1 MSVAAEVAAEAVNT
15 EESIGS
21 QNIDEH
27 QTAAKDA
34 SVNKKAK
41 VASPKRTV
49 CKSEVNRAGARTSL
63 RERQPPTLLKAPN
76 FKLPSTNKRARKK
89 TAKPKATRVA
99 KGTKIKAPKSK
110 QAKKAKSTA
119 GGKEPHKPASSQSAA
134 DEA

>member
-1 MSVAAEVAAEAVNT
+1 MSNNEVAAEVDKP

-27 QTAAKDA
+27 QTTAKDA

-41 VASPKRTV
+41 MASQKNTV
-49 CKSEVNRAGARTSL
+49 CKSELNRAGARTSS

-89 TAKPKATRVA
+89 TAKPKATRIA
-99 KGTKIKAPKSK
+99 KETKIKATKSK
-110 QAKKAKSTA
+110 QVKKAKSTA
-119 GGKEPHKPASSQSAA
+119 GGKKRRQPASSQSAA
-134 DEA
+134 EVA